1 VEHLYINDPINEFID
16 ASTFGS
22 IVHEIMKRLYENAS
36 PSSNGLGKLISKSY
50 IESLEKNNGLAI
62 DRVIVQ
68 VVNYLLNKKGEFCD
82 DTLDG
87 VGYMLHDVIK
97 HYIYEILK
105 KDKQQEFIYI
115 KGEQVELGYWD
126 DIEINFKQVIDR
138 LDLVIDGDNEYYR
151 IVDYKTGKDETS
163 IYIDDDRLRLNYESK
178 AINQILMYCHF
189 YNSKNNTDVEIKP
202 EIYTV
207 KNMSQAEVVVK
218 APGGKKKEIIY
229 NHKNF
234 TDQFIKSLN
243 KIVTEIFDENVP
255 FTQTEDE
262 TRCEYCKFKEFCA
275 K

>member
-1 VEHLYINDPINEFID
+1 
-16 ASTFGS
+16 
-22 IVHEIMKRLYENAS
+22 
-36 PSSNGLGKLISKSY
+36 
-50 IESLEKNNGLAI
+50 
-62 DRVIVQ
+62 
-68 VVNYLLNKKGEFCD
+68 
-82 DTLDG
+82 
-87 VGYMLHDVIK
+87 
-97 HYIYEILK
+97 
-105 KDKQQEFIYI
+105 
-115 KGEQVELGYWD
+115 
-126 DIEINFKQVIDR
+126 
-138 LDLVIDGDNEYYR
+138 
-151 IVDYKTGKDETS
+151 
-163 IYIDDDRLRLNYESK
+163 
-178 AINQILMYCHF
+178 MYCHF

>member
-1 VEHLYINDPINEFID
+1 
-16 ASTFGS
+16 
-22 IVHEIMKRLYENAS
+22 
-36 PSSNGLGKLISKSY
+36 
-50 IESLEKNNGLAI
+50 
-62 DRVIVQ
+62 
-68 VVNYLLNKKGEFCD
+68 
-82 DTLDG
+82 
-87 VGYMLHDVIK
+87 MLHDVIK
-97 HYIYEILK
+97 HYVYEILK

-178 AINQILMYCHF
+178 AVNQILMYCHF

>member
-1 VEHLYINDPINEFID
+1 MY
-16 ASTFGS
+16 
-22 IVHEIMKRLYENAS
+22 
-36 PSSNGLGKLISKSY
+36 
-50 IESLEKNNGLAI
+50 
-62 DRVIVQ
+62 
-68 VVNYLLNKKGEFCD
+68 KKGEFCD
-82 DTLDG
+82 DPLDG

-97 HYIYEILK
+97 HYVYEILK

-178 AINQILMYCHF
+178 AVNQILMYCHF

-218 APGGKKKEIIY
+218 SPGGKKKEIIY
-229 NHKNF
+229 NHTNF
-234 TDQFIKSLN
+234 TDQFMKSLN
-243 KIVTEIFDENVP
+243 KIVTEIFDDNVP
-255 FTQTEDE
+255 FTQSEDE
-262 TRCEYCKFKEFCA
+262 NRCEYCKFKEFCA